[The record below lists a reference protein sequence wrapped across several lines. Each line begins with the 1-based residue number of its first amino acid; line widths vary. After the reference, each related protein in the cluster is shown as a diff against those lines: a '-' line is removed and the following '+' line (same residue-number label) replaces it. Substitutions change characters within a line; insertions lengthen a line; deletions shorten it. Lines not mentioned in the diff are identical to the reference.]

1 LDAAT
6 VTLRD
11 LFYQYK
17 DEYGG
22 QLFDAIEK
30 MNTGGTY
37 IFLFYESKT
46 ETVDN
51 MLNNL
56 DATLDAFVAWDDCDA
71 HFRYLTALPIS
82 VVGRVVKST
91 PTSFWANH
99 LPAFKANGIPAEI
112 YTHELQ

>member
-1 LDAAT
+1 MDAAT

-11 LFYQYK
+11 IFYQYK
-17 DEYGG
+17 DNNGG

-30 MNTGGTY
+30 TDTGGTY
-37 IFLFYESKT
+37 RFLLHESKT

-56 DATLDAFVAWDDCDA
+56 DTTFDAFGAWGDCDT

-91 PTSFWANH
+91 HT
-99 LPAFKANGIPAEI
+99 AF
-112 YTHELQ
+112 